1 MITPSLSCQGF
12 YIMLYLHVYD
22 IFITLSFFLS
32 QNGLT
37 PMHLC
42 AQEDHVNVAEILCK
56 YDAAIDP
63 TTKAG
68 YTPLHTASHFGQIN
82 MVKFL
87 LARQADVDAKT
98 RVREIEIYP
107 H

>member
-1 MITPSLSCQGF
+1 
-12 YIMLYLHVYD
+12 
-22 IFITLSFFLS
+22 
-32 QNGLT
+32 
-37 PMHLC
+37 MHLC

-87 LARQADVDAKT
+87 LARQAVVDAKT
-98 RVREIEIYP
+98 RVSVIEIYP
-107 H
+107 HKTLVFLISQQSK

>member
-1 MITPSLSCQGF
+1 
-12 YIMLYLHVYD
+12 
-22 IFITLSFFLS
+22 
-32 QNGLT
+32 
-37 PMHLC
+37 MHLC

-56 YDAAIDP
+56 YEAAIDP

-87 LARQADVDAKT
+87 LAREADVDAKT
-98 RVREIEIYP
+98 RVSCLDVSDR
-107 H
+107 